1 MEQLQIKPRHW
12 RDGSADMELMAWNVL
27 LSFAS
32 AALLFWVKVSHD
44 EVKRLGILLSK
55 TREEN
60 AEKFVAK
67 MDMHNDMNR
76 VIQRL
81 DRLDA
86 KLDEFMKEQRSALN

>member
-1 MEQLQIKPRHW
+1 MQ
-12 RDGSADMELMAWNVL
+12 DGNADMELMVWNVI

-32 AALLFWVKVSHD
+32 ALLVFWVKVSHD

-60 AEKFVAK
+60 VEKFVAK

-81 DRLDA
+81 DRFDA
-86 KLDEFMKEQRSALN
+86 KLDEFMKEQRSALS

>member
-1 MEQLQIKPRHW
+1 MDLPV
-12 RDGSADMELMAWNVL
+12 WNTV
-27 LSFAS
+27 LSFFS
-32 AALLFWVKVSHD
+32 ALLLFWVKISHD
-44 EVKRLGILLSK
+44 EVKRLSILLSK

>member
-1 MEQLQIKPRHW
+1 
-12 RDGSADMELMAWNVL
+12 MELMVWNTV

-32 AALLFWVKVSHD
+32 ALLLFWVKISHD
-44 EVKRLGILLSK
+44 EVKRLSILLSK

-86 KLDEFMKEQRSALN
+86 KLDEFMKEQRSAIN

>member
-1 MEQLQIKPRHW
+1 
-12 RDGSADMELMAWNVL
+12 MELMVWNTV

-32 AALLFWVKVSHD
+32 ALLLFWVKISHE
-44 EVKRLGILLSK
+44 EVKRLSILLSK

-86 KLDEFMKEQRSALN
+86 KLDEFMKEQRSALS

>member
-1 MEQLQIKPRHW
+1 M
-12 RDGSADMELMAWNVL
+12 DMSIWNTV

-32 AALLFWVKVSHD
+32 ALLLFWVKISHD
-44 EVKRLGILLSK
+44 EVKRLSILLSK

>member
-1 MEQLQIKPRHW
+1 MDLPV
-12 RDGSADMELMAWNVL
+12 WNTV

-32 AALLFWVKVSHD
+32 ALLLFWVKISHD
-44 EVKRLGILLSK
+44 EVKRLSILLSK

-67 MDMHNDMNR
+67 MDMHNDINR

>member
-1 MEQLQIKPRHW
+1 
-12 RDGSADMELMAWNVL
+12 MELMVWNVI

-32 AALLFWVKVSHD
+32 ALLVFWVKVSHD

-60 AEKFVAK
+60 VEKFVAK

-81 DRLDA
+81 DRFDA
-86 KLDEFMKEQRSALN
+86 KLDEFMKEQRSALS

>member
-1 MEQLQIKPRHW
+1 
-12 RDGSADMELMAWNVL
+12 MELPVWNTV
-27 LSFAS
+27 LSFFS
-32 AALLFWVKVSHD
+32 ALLLFWVKISHD
-44 EVKRLGILLSK
+44 EVKRLSILLSK

-86 KLDEFMKEQRSALN
+86 KLDEFMKEQRSALS

>member
-1 MEQLQIKPRHW
+1 M
-12 RDGSADMELMAWNVL
+12 DMPIWNTV

-32 AALLFWVKVSHD
+32 ALLLFWVKISHD
-44 EVKRLGILLSK
+44 EVKRLSILLSK

>member
-1 MEQLQIKPRHW
+1 MQ
-12 RDGSADMELMAWNVL
+12 GGNADMDLPVWNTV

-32 AALLFWVKVSHD
+32 AALLLWVKVSHD
-44 EVKRLGILLSK
+44 EVKRLSILLSK

-67 MDMHNDMNR
+67 SDMHNDMNR

-86 KLDEFMKEQRSALN
+86 KLDEFMKEQRSALS

>member
-1 MEQLQIKPRHW
+1 LQ
-12 RDGSADMELMAWNVL
+12 DGSADMELMVWNVI

-32 AALLFWVKVSHD
+32 ALLVFWVKVSHD

-60 AEKFVAK
+60 VEKFVAK

-81 DRLDA
+81 DRFDA
-86 KLDEFMKEQRSALN
+86 KLDEFMKEQRSALS

>member
-1 MEQLQIKPRHW
+1 MDLPV
-12 RDGSADMELMAWNVL
+12 WNTV

-32 AALLFWVKVSHD
+32 AALLLWVKISHD
-44 EVKRLGILLSK
+44 EVKRLSILLSK

-60 AEKFVAK
+60 SEKFVAK

-86 KLDEFMKEQRSALN
+86 KLDEFMKEQRSAIN

>member
-1 MEQLQIKPRHW
+1 
-12 RDGSADMELMAWNVL
+12 MELMVWNVI

-32 AALLFWVKVSHD
+32 ALLVFWVKVSHD

-60 AEKFVAK
+60 VEKFVAK

>member
-1 MEQLQIKPRHW
+1 
-12 RDGSADMELMAWNVL
+12 MELPVWNTA
-27 LSFAS
+27 LSFFS
-32 AALLFWVKVSHD
+32 ALLLFWVKISHD
-44 EVKRLGILLSK
+44 EVKRLSILLSK

-86 KLDEFMKEQRSALN
+86 KLDEFMKEQRSALS

>member
-1 MEQLQIKPRHW
+1 
-12 RDGSADMELMAWNVL
+12 MELPVWNTV

-32 AALLFWVKVSHD
+32 ALLLFWVKISHD
-44 EVKRLGILLSK
+44 EVKRLSILLSK

-67 MDMHNDMNR
+67 MDMHNDINR